1 MKKYYFLLLLFILA
15 TTAIYA
21 QRSKEDWVNFVT
33 QKEEY
38 PMLISSNL
46 WYSYNG
52 KPNYKNLLVVGT
64 STKNCKKNGYPDFLG
79 MAKMYS
85 FSDSIANILNKLTK
99 NRLVGV
105 LTYKCS
111 GFDVYY
117 IKDTT
122 NVKKNLQEFL
132 DYNYALSKNYLKI
145 QYDKKWKYYNESLVP
160 KDLSD
165 VFFTNHEFI
174 THLVTEGDKLSEER
188 KISHYINFKGDKR
201 RQRFINRVKTFKFAV
216 DSTSFNKKSRY
227 KYELII
233 SRKDKATPDVIM
245 KLTDE
250 LSKLALLYVAVYDG
264 WGSEAIKE
272 D

>member
-1 MKKYYFLLLLFILA
+1 
-15 TTAIYA
+15 
-21 QRSKEDWVNFVT
+21 
-33 QKEEY
+33 
-38 PMLISSNL
+38 ML
-46 WYSYNG
+46 
-52 KPNYKNLLVVGT
+52 
-64 STKNCKKNGYPDFLG
+64 
-79 MAKMYS
+79 
-85 FSDSIANILNKLTK
+85 
-99 NRLVGV
+99 
-105 LTYKCS
+105 
-111 GFDVYY
+111 
-117 IKDTT
+117 
-122 NVKKNLQEFL
+122 
-132 DYNYALSKNYLKI
+132 

-160 KDLSD
+160 KDLSHS
-165 VFFTNHEFI
+165 FFTNYEFI

-188 KISHYINFKGDKR
+188 KISHYINFKDDKR

-216 DSTSFNKKSRY
+216 DSTSFNKESRY